1 MTAILVRLR
10 SELRSRWRTWLSL
23 TLMLGLFGGAVIA
36 IAAGA
41 RRTDSAYQRFLVWS
55 HAPDVEVPRFT
66 SSISNG
72 VFGLVTMK
80 DVEALPQVAGSARL
94 RLYQTTTDET
104 VNAPADARFYQTF
117 SRLKY
122 LEGRPPKG
130 ADEVALNWL
139 EAQKQGIGIG
149 DTIHLSF
156 PPTNRSGID
165 HVVRVPLRV
174 VGLEAGPGGFPPTL
188 TDTPTPI
195 VSRAFDEKWRGEL
208 TVIDV
213 AGVRLRNGFA
223 DIPAFLQGIARLTH
237 GKPLFTLRQD
247 TQAANVE
254 RSFHLQAIALWLMA
268 GLTALV
274 VLLVFS
280 QTLAR
285 QTFLESGENPTLSS
299 LGMTRSQLLAI
310 ALMRVGI
317 VAVGA
322 ALIAAIVA
330 ALASPIFPTGVARVA
345 EPHPGFHLDLTAVGV
360 GALAILVIT
369 AMFSVIPAWRAA
381 TRKAEAGGAETERPS
396 TIANTM
402 AKTGISATGAA
413 GVRMALERGRGRT
426 AVPVRTAIAGVTV
439 GIAALT
445 AALTF
450 GASLDHLLGTPR
462 LYGVTW
468 NVQTYANLDFNTH
481 KNEQDLIR
489 GVRGVPG
496 VAAYG
501 LGTVG
506 LGLAVD
512 GVPADGLAVY
522 HEAGGVEPPILQGR
536 APSRAREIA
545 LGAKTL
551 DQLHKHIGDTV
562 DVGIYGAEAKPM
574 KVVGV
579 AVTPP
584 VGDVGQFGK
593 GGLIDYRSAQYLVP
607 GAPAADTLLVRTTP
621 GADPEAVGHAI
632 AARIPKDDNVE
643 ISLPTQPTDLVN
655 FGRVQNFPLY
665 LAILV
670 ALMAAATLAHV
681 LVTSIRRR
689 RRDLAILKTIG
700 FQRGQLTWTV
710 AWQATTLSLLALAI
724 GIPLGVVVGR
734 WLWTAFS
741 DQLGILPSPAVPI
754 AAVLLTVP
762 ATLLL
767 ANLIAYLPGRAAG
780 RVQAATILRTE

>member
-10 SELRSRWRTWLSL
+10 SELRARWRTWLSL

-41 RRTDSAYQRFLVWS
+41 RRTDSAYPRFLAWS
-55 HAPDVEVPRFT
+55 RAPDVLVPRFT
-66 SSISNG
+66 SDIANG

-80 DVEALPQVAGSARL
+80 DVEALPQVVDSARL
-94 RLYQTTTDET
+94 RLYQTTTDQT
-104 VNAPADARFYQTF
+104 VNAPGDARLGAAIDRVKVIQG
-117 SRLKY
+117 RLPR
-122 LEGRPPKG
+122 GP
-130 ADEVALNWL
+130 DEVALNWL
-139 EAQKQGIGIG
+139 EARKQGVGIG

-156 PPTNRSGID
+156 PPTNGSGID
-165 HVVRVPLRV
+165 HVVRLPLRV
-174 VGLEAGPGGFPPTL
+174 VGLEVAPGGFPPTL
-188 TDTPTPI
+188 TDTPSPI
-195 VSRAFDEKWRGEL
+195 VSRAFDTKYYGKL
-208 TVIDV
+208 FSFDV
-213 AGVRLRNGFA
+213 AAVRLKRGFS
-223 DIPAFLQGIARLTH
+223 DIRPFLDGITRLTH
-237 GKPLFTLRQD
+237 GKPLFTERQD

-254 RSFHLQAIALWLMA
+254 RSFHLQAVALWLMA

-310 ALMRVGI
+310 ALMRVGV
-317 VAVGA
+317 VAVGGA
-322 ALIAAIVA
+322 VIAAIVA
-330 ALASPIFPTGVARVA
+330 ALASPLFPTGVARVA
-345 EPHPGFHLDLTAVGV
+345 EIHPGFHLDLTAVGV
-360 GALAILVIT
+360 GAFAILVVT

-381 TRKAEAGGAETERPS
+381 TRTTEAVGAETERPS
-396 TIANTM
+396 SVATTL
-402 AKTGISATGAA
+402 AKTWVPASGAA

-426 AVPVRTAIAGVTV
+426 AVPVRTAVAGVTI

-468 NVQTYANLDFNTH
+468 NVQAYANLDFNKP
-481 KNEQDLIR
+481 KNQQDLIR
-489 GVRGVPG
+489 AVHGIPGIAAWGV
-496 VAAYG
+496 
-501 LGTVG
+501 GTLG
-506 LGLAVD
+506 LGLTVD
-512 GVPADGLAVY
+512 GVPADILAVY
-522 HEAGGVEPPILQGR
+522 NREGGVEPPILEGK
-536 APSRAREIA
+536 APSRAGEIA
-545 LGAKTL
+545 LGSKTL

-562 DVGIYGAEAKPM
+562 NVGVFGGRAKPM
-574 KVVGV
+574 NVVGV

-593 GGLIDYRSAQYLVP
+593 GGLIDYRSAHYLVP
-607 GAPAADTLLVRTTP
+607 GAPSADTLLVRTTP
-621 GADPEAVGHAI
+621 GTDPESVGQELAK
-632 AARIPKDDNVE
+632 RIPKDDNIE
-643 ISLPTQPTDLVN
+643 ISLPSQPSDLVN
-655 FGRVQNFPLY
+655 FGGVQNFPLY
-665 LAILV
+665 LAMLV

-689 RRDLAILKTIG
+689 RRDLAILKTVG
-700 FQRGQLTWTV
+700 FQRGQLTSTV
-710 AWQATTLSLLALAI
+710 AWQASTLALLALAI

-734 WLWTAFS
+734 WIWTAFS

-754 AAVLLTVP
+754 VTVLLTVP

-767 ANLIAYLPGRAAG
+767 ANLIAYLPGRAAAK
-780 RVQAATILRTE
+780 VQAATILRTE